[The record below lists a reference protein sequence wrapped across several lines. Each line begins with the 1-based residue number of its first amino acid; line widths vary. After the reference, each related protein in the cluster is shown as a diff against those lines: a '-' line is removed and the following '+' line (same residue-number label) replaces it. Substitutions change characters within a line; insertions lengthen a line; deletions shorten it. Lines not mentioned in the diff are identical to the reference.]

1 MQQNIS
7 KSLLFFALGIMVLI
21 ITVDARTE
29 LCRHCSAL
37 CFVRVALS
45 IIQRNIRRWLAMRN
59 WQWWKLY
66 TRVKPLLSV
75 ARQEDE
81 MKKKEEELEKTKQ
94 ELAKVSKIK
103 KELEEQN
110 VTLLQ
115 TKSDLFLQLQAEQD
129 NVVDLEERIAQLVN
143 QKGDYEEQVC
153 TLFLYKGCCG
163 VVEQSIKPRRHVMFP
178 FLKMLS
184 LDLII
189 YHASAVATFT
199 VKTTRNLVS

>member
-1 MQQNIS
+1 VCGKKWFRPQLRIVVRIS
-7 KSLLFFALGIMVLI
+7 VTKFAKFG
-21 ITVDARTE
+21 
-29 LCRHCSAL
+29 CC
-37 CFVRVALS
+37 RVALS
-45 IIQRNIRRWLAMRN
+45 VIQRNIRRWLAMRN

-129 NVVDLEERIAQLVN
+129 NVADLEERIAQLVN
-143 QKGDYEEQVC
+143 TKGDYEEQVDSPN
-153 TLFLYKGCCG
+153 LGL
-163 VVEQSIKPRRHVMFP
+163 
-178 FLKMLS
+178 MLCR
-184 LDLII
+184 
-189 YHASAVATFT
+189 
-199 VKTTRNLVS
+199 KNKQVSR

>member
-1 MQQNIS
+1 VWSAILIYV
-7 KSLLFFALGIMVLI
+7 LLTYLQLRLDIEH
-21 ITVDARTE
+21 DAE
-29 LCRHCSAL
+29 W
-37 CFVRVALS
+37 FVMRRCRVALS

-129 NVVDLEERIAQLVN
+129 NVADLEERIAQLVN
-143 QKGDYEEQVC
+143 TKGDYEEQVDSPN
-153 TLFLYKGCCG
+153 LGL
-163 VVEQSIKPRRHVMFP
+163 
-178 FLKMLS
+178 MLCR
-184 LDLII
+184 
-189 YHASAVATFT
+189 
-199 VKTTRNLVS
+199 KNKQVSR

>member
-1 MQQNIS
+1 MIT
-7 KSLLFFALGIMVLI
+7 AVLNVMWCRI
-21 ITVDARTE
+21 VYSTV
-29 LCRHCSAL
+29 LYYC
-37 CFVRVALS
+37 RVALS

-129 NVVDLEERIAQLVN
+129 NVSDLEERIAQLVN
-143 QKGDYEEQVC
+143 QKGDYEEQVKINNS
-153 TLFLYKGCCG
+153 F
-163 VVEQSIKPRRHVMFP
+163 S
-178 FLKMLS
+178 
-184 LDLII
+184 
-189 YHASAVATFT
+189 
-199 VKTTRNLVS
+199 VKSKFKFHC

>member
-1 MQQNIS
+1 M
-7 KSLLFFALGIMVLI
+7 
-21 ITVDARTE
+21 RR
-29 LCRHCSAL
+29 C
-37 CFVRVALS
+37 RVALS

-129 NVVDLEERIAQLVN
+129 NVADLEERIAQLVN
-143 QKGDYEEQVC
+143 TKGDYEEQVDSPN
-153 TLFLYKGCCG
+153 LGL
-163 VVEQSIKPRRHVMFP
+163 
-178 FLKMLS
+178 MLCR
-184 LDLII
+184 
-189 YHASAVATFT
+189 
-199 VKTTRNLVS
+199 KNKQVSR

>member
-1 MQQNIS
+1 
-7 KSLLFFALGIMVLI
+7 
-21 ITVDARTE
+21 
-29 LCRHCSAL
+29 
-37 CFVRVALS
+37 LS

-94 ELAKVSKIK
+94 ELAKVTKIK

-129 NVVDLEERIAQLVN
+129 NVADLDERIAQLVN
-143 QKGDYEEQVC
+143 QKGDYEELVHIIHS
-153 TLFLYKGCCG
+153 LFL
-163 VVEQSIKPRRHVMFP
+163 
-178 FLKMLS
+178 
-184 LDLII
+184 
-189 YHASAVATFT
+189 
-199 VKTTRNLVS
+199 N

>member
-1 MQQNIS
+1 
-7 KSLLFFALGIMVLI
+7 V
-21 ITVDARTE
+21 TRR
-29 LCRHCSAL
+29 C
-37 CFVRVALS
+37 RVALS

-129 NVVDLEERIAQLVN
+129 NVADLEERIAQLVN
-143 QKGDYEEQVC
+143 TKGDYEEQVDSPN
-153 TLFLYKGCCG
+153 LGL
-163 VVEQSIKPRRHVMFP
+163 
-178 FLKMLS
+178 MLCR
-184 LDLII
+184 
-189 YHASAVATFT
+189 
-199 VKTTRNLVS
+199 KNKQVSR

>member
-1 MQQNIS
+1 
-7 KSLLFFALGIMVLI
+7 
-21 ITVDARTE
+21 
-29 LCRHCSAL
+29 
-37 CFVRVALS
+37 
-45 IIQRNIRRWLAMRN
+45 MRN

-94 ELAKVSKIK
+94 ELAKVTKIK

-129 NVVDLEERIAQLVN
+129 NVADLDERITQLIN
-143 QKGDYEEQVC
+143 QKGDYEELV
-153 TLFLYKGCCG
+153 L
-163 VVEQSIKPRRHVMFP
+163 I
-178 FLKMLS
+178 LS
-184 LDLII
+184 LIHI
-189 YHASAVATFT
+189 
-199 VKTTRNLVS
+199 